1 MEEPQTDPELELDD
15 LHNVEYF
22 FDDSQY
28 GRRLL
33 AAMRRGNTQE
43 STASPHELAG
53 MLPQSPPV
61 RQGSPL
67 ARTPPLSAAAMPSP
81 SRSPSS
87 RLSFVGVHTP
97 VSVYMS
103 EASLC
108 IAQRAEIVQPSPTP

>member
-1 MEEPQTDPELELDD
+1 MEEPQADPELELDD
-15 LHNVEYF
+15 LRNVDYF

-33 AAMRRGNTQE
+33 ATMRRGNTQE
-43 STASPHELAG
+43 SSASPHELSG
-53 MLPQSPPV
+53 MLPPSPTRRGLV
-61 RQGSPL
+61 W
-67 ARTPPLSAAAMPSP
+67 TPPLSAAAGVMPSP

-87 RLSFVGVHTP
+87 RLSSVGVHTP

-108 IAQRAEIVQPSPTP
+108 MAQRAEIVQFPPTP